1 MVVHTF
7 DALKSKNFSIYMAG
21 QSVALTGMWVQ
32 KLATSWLVY
41 RTTESAFFAGSCGAF
56 IKCTYIYCWISCRG
70 MA

>member
-32 KLATSWLVY
+32 A
-41 RTTESAFFAGSCGAF
+41 C
-56 IKCTYIYCWISCRG
+56 YI
-70 MA
+70 MACLSHY